1 MHILVKPIEVRVKCL
16 EGDGLFAETFQI
28 DGDKCHLEE
37 EKSREAIRRMFMQH
51 FAEKWRLPVVL
62 VEFETDAKF

>member
-37 EKSREAIRRMFMQH
+37 EKSRKRSGGCSCSILLRNGACLWF
-51 FAEKWRLPVVL
+51 
-62 VEFETDAKF
+62 